1 MNLQEIEE
9 RVSQLDPSEG
19 PELIYSLLL
28 AYGLPK
34 AAISRLKTGTYNRSS
49 APGETLW
56 KNRALDRYV
65 ESDDVDLHA
74 MIDDA
79 AADERVLR
87 ERPRFILV
95 RDAARLLA
103 LDTKTRDT
111 LDVGLAELS
120 ANAAFFLP
128 WAGIEKQQIE
138 NLHYADVKA
147 AERMARLYTEIV
159 KANAIETQEDIEA
172 LNIFFARLLF
182 CFFAE
187 DTDVFPDGSFTGAI
201 ASLTNSS
208 GEDTAGFL
216 DALFRVL
223 DIPEAEREGVPAHF
237 LGFGYVN
244 GKLFSVPAPA
254 PQFTA
259 KARSIML
266 DAGTLD
272 WSQINPDIF
281 GSMMQA
287 VVHPG
292 ERQAA
297 GMHYT
302 SVENVLKVIRP
313 LFLDA
318 LEDELDTAD
327 TVSKIRRFVTRIASV
342 RVFDPACGS
351 GNFLVISYKELRRL
365 EHRALRRIADLDP
378 SSATLFTTSEIQ
390 LESFYGIEID
400 GFAQEIAM
408 LSLWLAKHQMNV
420 EFRELFGAEIPLIP
434 LRDAGRIVCGN
445 AIMLDWNDVCPNDG
459 DDLYVVGNPPYAG
472 SNLQTAEQ
480 KADFAAFYGTRAY
493 PKSVDYIALWFL
505 KGSAYI
511 SDGQA
516 ELAFVTTNSLC
527 QGEHVSLVWPAIFQH
542 GVEIAFAHQSFRW
555 TNQARGGA
563 GVTCAIV
570 GLSNSPADPRRLYA
584 DGHARN
590 VANISPY
597 LLGTSHSTIVYS
609 ARRPLAG
616 LPALTFG
623 SMPNDAGHLTLSA
636 AEHDEMLDA
645 CPTASRFIRRL
656 AGANELL
663 KGTVRYCLWIDDA
676 EVDDAME
683 LPDVAER
690 VERVRQVRSQSLRSS
705 TRALAGR
712 PWRFGEVRHREG
724 TSIIVPRHSSE
735 RRAIVPMGFLDS
747 STVISDAANAIY
759 DAQPWLFALLQ
770 SRIHTAW
777 AGTVGGRIKTDYRYS
792 ASLCYNTFP
801 VPGLS
806 DDDRNRLAGHAFE
819 VLEARERYPDR
830 TLGDLY
836 LPEEMPADL
845 KRVHER
851 LDSTVDA
858 LYGASPKQ
866 TDTERLE
873 LLFERYEEMTAAEKH
888 AA

>member
-1 MNLQEIEE
+1 MNLQEIED
-9 RVSQLDPSEG
+9 RVARLDLAEG
-19 PELIYSLLL
+19 SELIYSLLL

-34 AAISRLKTGTYNRSS
+34 AGIARLRSGTYNRS
-49 APGETLW
+49 AVPGETLW
-56 KNRALDRYV
+56 KGRVFDRY
-65 ESDDVDLHA
+65 EANGADLHA
-74 MIDDA
+74 AIDTVG
-79 AADERVLR
+79 ADERVQR
-87 ERPRFILV
+87 EHPRFVIV

-103 LDTKTRDT
+103 LDMVTRDT
-111 LDVGLAELS
+111 LDIGLSELHS
-120 ANAAFFLP
+120 NAAFFLP

-159 KANAIETQEDIEA
+159 KANAIETKEDIEA

-244 GKLFSVPAPA
+244 GKLFSVPALA
-254 PQFTA
+254 PRFTA

-266 DAGTLD
+266 DAGTLN

-287 VVHPG
+287 VIHPG

-302 SVENVLKVIRP
+302 SVENILKVIRP

-318 LEDELDTAD
+318 LEDEFDKAD
-327 TVSKIRRFVTRIASV
+327 TVSKLQRFITRIANV

-351 GNFLVISYKELRRL
+351 GNFLVIAYKELRRL
-365 EHRALRRIADLDP
+365 EHRALRRIADLDR
-378 SSATLFTTSEIQ
+378 SSAALFTTSEIQ

-400 GFAQEIAM
+400 GFAQEIAV

-445 AIMLDWNDVCPNDG
+445 AITLDWNEVCPNEG

-505 KGSAYI
+505 KGSSYI

-527 QGEHVSLVWPAIFQH
+527 QGEHVSLVWPAILGQ
-542 GVEIAFAHQSFRW
+542 GVEVAFAHQSFRW

-570 GLSNSPADPRRLYA
+570 GLSTSPANPRTLYA
-584 DGHARN
+584 DGHARD
-590 VANISPY
+590 VSNISPY
-597 LLGTSHSTIVYS
+597 LLGTPHSTIVYA
-609 ARRPLAG
+609 ARRSLAH
-616 LPALTFG
+616 LPPLTFG
-623 SMPNDAGHLTLSA
+623 SMPNDAGHLILSV
-636 AEHDEMLDA
+636 AERNEILDA
-645 CPTASRFIRRL
+645 CPAASRFIRRF

-663 KGTVRYCLWIDDA
+663 TGTVRYCLWIADA
-676 EVDDAME
+676 EVDEAMA

-690 VERVRQVRSQSLRSS
+690 VERVRQVRSQSSRSA
-705 TRALAGR
+705 TRSLAGR

-724 TSIIVPRHSSE
+724 TSIIIPRHSSE

-770 SRIHTAW
+770 SRIHTGW
-777 AGTVGGRIKTDYRYS
+777 VGTVGGRIKTDYRYS

-801 VPGLS
+801 VPALS
-806 DDDRNRLAGHAFE
+806 DEYLDRLAGHAFE
-819 VLEARERYPDR
+819 VLEARERYSGR
-830 TLGDLY
+830 TLGNLY

-858 LYGASPKQ
+858 LYGASPKR
-866 TDTERLE
+866 TDIERLE
-873 LLFERYEEMTAAEKH
+873 LLFERYEEMAAAEKD